1 MARDNYGHFINDE
14 GVEIRVNADK
24 RGKDHIDFYDNC
36 PVNDEEHKSIHIDYD
51 SDTGTGKITDTTS
64 GKAESTDV
72 ECFLTTA
79 CMRHFQKNFDDDCYE
94 LRVLRWFRDNFVSQ
108 QDIQHYYKIAP
119 YIVKG
124 INNEEKV
131 DVIYDYIYDNV
142 VDYCVEQ
149 IVDGNYDVAYKR
161 YKNSILVFEEQFA
174 RSVLTERLTD
184 TLKAV
189 GKAL

>member
-1 MARDNYGHFINDE
+1 MYETF
-14 GVEIRVNADK
+14 
-24 RGKDHIDFYDNC
+24 
-36 PVNDEEHKSIHIDYD
+36 P
-51 SDTGTGKITDTTS
+51 
-64 GKAESTDV
+64 
-72 ECFLTTA
+72 
-79 CMRHFQKNFDDDCYE
+79 KNFDDDCYE

>member
-1 MARDNYGHFINDE
+1 MARDNYWHFINDE
-14 GVEIRVNADK
+14 GVEIRANTDK
-24 RGKDHIDFYDNC
+24 RGKDYIDFYDNC

-72 ECFLTTA
+72 KCFLTTA
-79 CMRHFQKNFDDDCYE
+79 CMRHFQENFDDDCYE

-124 INNEEKV
+124 INNEEKS
-131 DVIYDYIYDNV
+131 DIIYDYIYDNV

-149 IVDGNYDVAYKR
+149 IVDGNYDAAYKH

-174 RSVLTERLTD
+174 RSVLTECLTD

-189 GKAL
+189 EKTL